1 MIFLIKKDVD
11 IEKIS
16 FKQVNEDMLKILKK
30 AEMMKEKEV

>member
-16 FKQVNEDMLKILKK
+16 FKQVNEDMIKILKK
-30 AEMMKEKEV
+30 AEIMKEN